1 MYENGSFVKIQKR
14 ELQLKVTPIIMLA
27 NSVEEQNYRAKSQQ
41 IYTLKKKTIQKKDN
55 KKTLLYHLIQS
66 VQSIGFISS
75 QLIIRFAYQNCKFK
89 K

>member
-1 MYENGSFVKIQKR
+1 MYENGWFVKIQKR

-41 IYTLKKKTIQKKDN
+41 IYTLKKKLYKRKIT

-75 QLIIRFAYQNCKFK
+75 QLIIRFACQNCKFK

>member
-41 IYTLKKKTIQKKDN
+41 IYTLKKKLYKRKITKKN
-55 KKTLLYHLIQS
+55 LLYHLIQS

>member
-55 KKTLLYHLIQS
+55 KKKP
-66 VQSIGFISS
+66 FISFNS
-75 QLIIRFAYQNCKFK
+75 ICSVHWFYIFSAHHTFCIPKL
-89 K
+89 

>member
-1 MYENGSFVKIQKR
+1 MYENCSFVKIQKR

-41 IYTLKKKTIQKKDN
+41 IYTLKKKLYKRKITKKN
-55 KKTLLYHLIQS
+55 LLYHLIQS

-75 QLIIRFAYQNCKFK
+75 QLIVRFAYQNCKFK

>member
-41 IYTLKKKTIQKKDN
+41 IYTLKKKLYKRKITKKN
-55 KKTLLYHLIQS
+55 LLYHLIQS

-75 QLIIRFAYQNCKFK
+75 QLIVRFAYQNCKFK

>member
-41 IYTLKKKTIQKKDN
+41 IYTLKKKLYKRKIT